1 MTLSRT
7 TITKNTIGS
16 FNFFD
21 EVMAMTKNNELEQNN
36 YISNSSSNSSS
47 NSNSSSIDFF
57 QDIFFQDIFF
67 QENLFK
73 ENFFQEVENKKRAK
87 RSRSF

>member
-21 EVMAMTKNNELEQNN
+21 EVMAMTMTKKDELQQTSS
-36 YISNSSSNSSS
+36 ISSSNSSS
-47 NSNSSSIDFF
+47 M
-57 QDIFFQDIFF
+57 
-67 QENLFK
+67 NL
-73 ENFFQEVENKKRAK
+73 FQEVEQEVEQQNKQENKGNK
-87 RSRSF
+87 RSRYF

>member
-21 EVMAMTKNNELEQNN
+21 EVMAMTKKDELQQTSS
-36 YISNSSSNSSS
+36 ISSSNSSS
-47 NSNSSSIDFF
+47 M
-57 QDIFFQDIFF
+57 
-67 QENLFK
+67 NL
-73 ENFFQEVENKKRAK
+73 FQEVEQEVEQQNKQENKGNK
-87 RSRSF
+87 RSRYF

>member
-21 EVMAMTKNNELEQNN
+21 EVMAMTKKDELQQTSS
-36 YISNSSSNSSS
+36 ISNSISSSNSSS
-47 NSNSSSIDFF
+47 M
-57 QDIFFQDIFF
+57 
-67 QENLFK
+67 NL
-73 ENFFQEVENKKRAK
+73 FQEVEQKDKQENKGIK
-87 RSRSF
+87 RSRYF

>member
-21 EVMAMTKNNELEQNN
+21 EVMAMTMTKKDELQQTSS
-36 YISNSSSNSSS
+36 ISSSNSSS
-47 NSNSSSIDFF
+47 M
-57 QDIFFQDIFF
+57 
-67 QENLFK
+67 
-73 ENFFQEVENKKRAK
+73 NFLQEVEQEVELQNKQENKGTK
-87 RSRSF
+87 RSRYF

>member
-21 EVMAMTKNNELEQNN
+21 EVMAMTKKDELQQTSS
-36 YISNSSSNSSS
+36 ISNSISSSNSSY
-47 NSNSSSIDFF
+47 NSSSM
-57 QDIFFQDIFF
+57 
-67 QENLFK
+67 NL
-73 ENFFQEVENKKRAK
+73 FQEVEQKDKQENKGIK
-87 RSRSF
+87 RSRYF